1 MRLQGWEWIII
12 LAIVLLLWGA
22 PKLPA
27 LAKSAAQSMRIFKK
41 EEKGAGKNHVH
52 YVEQTVKVTM
62 TKSEFYQYMTSSK
75 EQIEVIAEEKR
86 YNSKDCVMVSSM

>member
-27 LAKSAAQSMRIFKK
+27 LAKSAAQSMRIFRKYI
-41 EEKGAGKNHVH
+41 GKNGDGA
-52 YVEQTVKVTM
+52 E
-62 TKSEFYQYMTSSK
+62 TKASEAA
-75 EQIEVIAEEKR
+75 AEAAREGDKK
-86 YNSKDCVMVSSM
+86 KD

>member
-27 LAKSAAQSMRIFKK
+27 LAKSAAQSMRIFRK
-41 EEKGAGKNHVH
+41 EIGKNGDTT
-52 YVEQTVKVTM
+52 EAK
-62 TKSEFYQYMTSSK
+62 
-75 EQIEVIAEEKR
+75 AEEVAAEATSEGDKK
-86 YNSKDCVMVSSM
+86 KD

>member
-27 LAKSAAQSMRIFKK
+27 LAKSAAQSMRIFRK
-41 EEKGAGKNHVH
+41 EIGKNGDTT
-52 YVEQTVKVTM
+52 EA
-62 TKSEFYQYMTSSK
+62 KSE
-75 EQIEVIAEEKR
+75 EVAAEAPSEGDKK
-86 YNSKDCVMVSSM
+86 KD

>member
-41 EEKGAGKNHVH
+41 EINKNGEPEVTKPEVSEGEKK
-52 YVEQTVKVTM
+52 Q
-62 TKSEFYQYMTSSK
+62 
-75 EQIEVIAEEKR
+75 
-86 YNSKDCVMVSSM
+86 D

>member
-41 EEKGAGKNHVH
+41 EINKNGEAQEPESAEAKAAPEGEKN
-52 YVEQTVKVTM
+52 
-62 TKSEFYQYMTSSK
+62 
-75 EQIEVIAEEKR
+75 
-86 YNSKDCVMVSSM
+86 KD

>member
-41 EEKGAGKNHVH
+41 EINKNG
-52 YVEQTVKVTM
+52 EAAEAK
-62 TKSEFYQYMTSSK
+62 
-75 EQIEVIAEEKR
+75 AEEVSAEAPSEGEKK
-86 YNSKDCVMVSSM
+86 KD

>member
-41 EEKGAGKNHVH
+41 EINKNGEPQEAPVENAAASESEKK
-52 YVEQTVKVTM
+52 Q
-62 TKSEFYQYMTSSK
+62 
-75 EQIEVIAEEKR
+75 
-86 YNSKDCVMVSSM
+86 D

>member
-41 EEKGAGKNHVH
+41 EIGKNG
-52 YVEQTVKVTM
+52 EAP
-62 TKSEFYQYMTSSK
+62 
-75 EQIEVIAEEKR
+75 EVAKAETEVAPEGEK
-86 YNSKDCVMVSSM
+86 NKD

>member
-41 EEKGAGKNHVH
+41 EINKNGEPTVTPVENTAAAESEKK
-52 YVEQTVKVTM
+52 Q
-62 TKSEFYQYMTSSK
+62 
-75 EQIEVIAEEKR
+75 
-86 YNSKDCVMVSSM
+86 D

>member
-41 EEKGAGKNHVH
+41 EINRSGESAEAPKAEAEAAPEGEKN
-52 YVEQTVKVTM
+52 
-62 TKSEFYQYMTSSK
+62 
-75 EQIEVIAEEKR
+75 
-86 YNSKDCVMVSSM
+86 KD

>member
-27 LAKSAAQSMRIFKK
+27 LAKSAAQSMRIFRK
-41 EEKGAGKNHVH
+41 EIGKNG
-52 YVEQTVKVTM
+52 EGAE
-62 TKSEFYQYMTSSK
+62 TKASE
-75 EQIEVIAEEKR
+75 VAAEAPSEGDKK
-86 YNSKDCVMVSSM
+86 KD

>member
-41 EEKGAGKNHVH
+41 EINKNGEPQEPTPVENTASSESEKK
-52 YVEQTVKVTM
+52 Q
-62 TKSEFYQYMTSSK
+62 
-75 EQIEVIAEEKR
+75 
-86 YNSKDCVMVSSM
+86 D